1 MNQKLH
7 IIYKYNKIIKE
18 LYNKWWNKIE
28 TSKKI
33 SKNARELEEYRKN
46 LKPGEI
52 TLLGCIT
59 DGGQGLAT
67 ANNGK
72 YLAVRKSTKWAK
84 NIQLSRP
91 KKLKEAIDTYKIHE
105 LADIKDAQAYLN
117 GMSEIEIATLFDN
130 LKEKYGRDIFGQGY
144 IYKIIDDNEIADVD
158 SLSDEEKENGISPDK
173 KYYVPYDKGD
183 KDGNRWY
190 LETPFAIA
198 WTKENVRFL
207 KTNSGKKGEGMP
219 VVRNQAFYFKEGFCW
234 SNTLNPYARLLK
246 CRIKS
251 KTINDV
257 GAMSLTSIIV
267 NILSNEDIVCF
278 LNSNLIF
285 NYYRNFINNTVN
297 IQINDIRQIPVKIPD
312 LDERTKLKTL
322 FDKAVQMREIKSLS
336 KQEEYK
342 IQSELDEIITKVYL

>member
-1 MNQKLH
+1 M
-7 IIYKYNKIIKE
+7 
-18 LYNKWWNKIE
+18 
-28 TSKKI
+28 
-33 SKNARELEEYRKN
+33 
-46 LKPGEI
+46 
-52 TLLGCIT
+52 
-59 DGGQGLAT
+59 
-67 ANNGK
+67 
-72 YLAVRKSTKWAK
+72 
-84 NIQLSRP
+84 
-91 KKLKEAIDTYKIHE
+91 
-105 LADIKDAQAYLN
+105 
-117 GMSEIEIATLFDN
+117 
-130 LKEKYGRDIFGQGY
+130 
-144 IYKIIDDNEIADVD
+144 
-158 SLSDEEKENGISPDK
+158 
-173 KYYVPYDKGD
+173 
-183 KDGNRWY
+183 
-190 LETPFAIA
+190 
-198 WTKENVRFL
+198 RFL